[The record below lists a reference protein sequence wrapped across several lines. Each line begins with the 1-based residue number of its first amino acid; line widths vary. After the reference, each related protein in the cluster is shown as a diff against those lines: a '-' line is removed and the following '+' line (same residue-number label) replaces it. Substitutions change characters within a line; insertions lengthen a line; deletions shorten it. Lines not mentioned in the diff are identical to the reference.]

1 MNFINKLHWAPQ
13 SFIIL
18 NHHSV
23 AEYFSV
29 MVAKII
35 RLQRVESIYGFPRW
49 FHFLWHI
56 LKFSKLVIFG
66 SACLLWWLFTLSRS
80 AISAWNSLCGLSASF
95 SVCVGKR
102 REEAPRGWKLPN
114 FARKAMQVACFSR
127 EFESFLL
134 LDRKWGKGRSQEHML
149 LHLDFKDEN
158 CLSDKK
164 HGPCVTIVIF
174 FFFLEKY
181 PFPIRSVIWILKMVM
196 MVIATVWRWELAQ
209 RTCAQERALGW
220 VIQLCWSGE
229 WKVSFDLRYV
239 KKKNRANG
247 QILVGSTFSKG
258 RAYLHSGKEDG

>member
-1 MNFINKLHWAPQ
+1 
-13 SFIIL
+13 
-18 NHHSV
+18 
-23 AEYFSV
+23 

-174 FFFLEKY
+174 FFFFSGKISFSNKICYLDTEDGDDGDSHGLDVRVGTEDMCPGMCFGLGY
-181 PFPIRSVIWILKMVM
+181 TAVLV
-196 MVIATVWRWELAQ
+196 RWVEGLLWP
-209 RTCAQERALGW
+209 AL
-220 VIQLCWSGE
+220 C
-229 WKVSFDLRYV
+229 
-239 KKKNRANG
+239 KKK
-247 QILVGSTFSKG
+247 K
-258 RAYLHSGKEDG
+258 